1 MAIQTKF
8 VKKGGW
14 RTLESFWNASGTGFF
29 FNPPQASI
37 RVRYGGN
44 SWWNGFTRQ
53 QQKLTGTKAFKLGV
67 GAGSLAYARM
77 QISVNQDQNVTYH
90 IFPGGVAVSTPN
102 IPF

>member
-1 MAIQTKF
+1 MAIKTKL

-37 RVRYGGN
+37 RVRYGGG

-53 QQKLTGTKAFKLGV
+53 QQKLTGAKAFKLSV
-67 GAGSLAYARM
+67 GMGSLAYARM
-77 QISVNQDQNVTYH
+77 QMSVNQDTNVTYH
-90 IFPGGVAVSTPN
+90 VFGGGVAVSTPD

>member
-1 MAIQTKF
+1 MPLRIKL

-67 GAGSLAYARM
+67 GLGSLGYARM
-77 QISVNQDQNVTYH
+77 QMSVNEDREVSYH
-90 IFPGGVAVSTPN
+90 VFGGGVAVSTPD